1 MQIASARVSPQN
13 LRRSLLAFGAIA
25 ALFGGAA
32 QAQNLDAGKSA
43 ARLFSDG
50 CATCHRTPSG
60 LAKGRFRLTLFTFL
74 QQHYATSS
82 SSAWALASYLES
94 VEGGRGVRTRA
105 VAAKKRSAP
114 AADTSRTSLRPPAP
128 MPAH

>member
-1 MQIASARVSPQN
+1 MQITSARMSPKT

-25 ALFGGAA
+25 ALVGGAA
-32 QAQNLDAGKSA
+32 QAQNLDEGKSPA
-43 ARLFSDG
+43 KLFSDG
-50 CATCHRTPSG
+50 CATCHRSPSG

-94 VEGGRGVRTRA
+94 VEGARGPRTRA
-105 VAAKKRSAP
+105 AAAKKRSAP
-114 AADTSRTSLRPPAP
+114 ATDTSETSPRPPAP
-128 MPAH
+128 MPGH